1 MMRKVICSRRR
12 LFLIDDKYCD
22 VSVEYF
28 ESIESY
34 MVNADFKKK
43 GQTEL
48 IINTPE
54 GTTKRYDLIIDLSS
68 YEMYEK

>member
-1 MMRKVICSRRR
+1 MEKIICSRRR

-43 GQTEL
+43 GKTEL
-48 IINTPE
+48 VIKTPDDKI
-54 GTTKRYDLIIDLSS
+54 KRYDLIIKMYS
-68 YEMYEK
+68 YEINEK